1 MGESTLGG
9 AAFSKKMYSF
19 LGIFL
24 YILGATLL
32 WFHLVFWKI
41 YKMVFDTKAYNI
53 ILLIFQIK
61 VVFQQ
66 FFSFKRT
73 SIHLNFLKS
82 HESN

>member
-32 WFHLVFWKI
+32 
-41 YKMVFDTKAYNI
+41 
-53 ILLIFQIK
+53 
-61 VVFQQ
+61 
-66 FFSFKRT
+66 
-73 SIHLNFLKS
+73 
-82 HESN
+82 